1 MSEQNDSVRN
11 DVYNE
16 VRAQC
21 EAAKKCSARLA
32 GASTKEKNAVLTA
45 FARLL
50 RGNSAAI
57 LAANAEDV
65 AAAEAGGTK
74 TAFLDRLRLT
84 ESRIQ
89 SMADGAD
96 DVVALPDPTGAGEC
110 FTRPNGLRISRIRVP
125 LGVVAVIFEARPNV
139 AADVAALCLKSG
151 NAAVL
156 RGGREAHRSNSAVIA
171 LARRALDECGLPQD
185 AVQLLS
191 AADRS
196 SSEALMQMRGLV
208 DVLIPRGGK
217 GLIRAVVENA
227 RVPVI
232 ETGAGNCH
240 TYVSASASVPMA
252 LTICENAKLSRPSV
266 CNACETILV
275 HSAAAPAFLPLL
287 DENFTKARCEIRAD
301 ERARAFCPHAIPA
314 TEEDWATEYD
324 DLIVA
329 VKVVDSTDEA
339 IAHINRY
346 GTGHSEAIITEEYAE
361 AALFRA
367 AVDAAAVY
375 VNASTRFTDGG
386 EFGFGAEIGISTQKL
401 HARGPMGL
409 AALTTE
415 KYWIEGN
422 GQVR

>member
-1 MSEQNDSVRN
+1 MSEMNETARKAVFD
-11 DVYNE
+11 E

-21 EAAKKCSARLA
+21 EAAKKTAGRLA
-32 GASTKEKNAVLTA
+32 VASTKEKNAVLTA
-45 FARLL
+45 FAGLL
-50 RGNSAAI
+50 RENCAAI

-65 AAAEAGGTK
+65 AAAEKAGTK

-84 ESRIQ
+84 EARVNG
-89 SMADGAD
+89 MADGAE
-96 DVVALPDPTGAGEC
+96 DVVALPDPTGLGEC
-110 FTRPNGLRISRIRVP
+110 FTRPNGLRIRRIRVP

-139 AADVAALCLKSG
+139 AADVFALCLKSG

-156 RGGREAHRSNSAVIA
+156 RGGREAYRSNAAVIGLARKA
-171 LARRALDECGLPQD
+171 LASCGLPED
-185 AVQLLS
+185 AVQLVS
-191 AADRS
+191 GTDRT
-196 SSEALMQMRGLV
+196 SSEAVMQMRGLV

-240 TYVSASASVPMA
+240 TYVAASASVPMA
-252 LTICENAKLSRPSV
+252 LTVCENAKLSRPSV

-275 HSAAAPAFLPLL
+275 HAAAAEAFLPRL
-287 DENFTKARCEIRAD
+287 DESLTKAGCEIRGC
-301 ERARAFCPHAIPA
+301 ERSRRYCPHAVPA
-314 TEEDWATEYD
+314 SEEDWETEYD

-361 AALFRA
+361 AARFQS

-409 AALTTE
+409 AALTTD
-415 KYWIEGN
+415 KYLIDGN